1 MAIETPESRPD
12 DGLSDFIA
20 ARGGIFA
27 AAYRLTG
34 RAGDAEDA
42 VQETWL
48 RWQRHDRSG
57 VRNPAAFLAT
67 TARHV
72 AINELTSAHARH
84 EVATAEWQD
93 CAAREDDPATHAERT
108 AALDAAAA
116 RLAAHLTP
124 AERAAFVLRVGFD
137 YPYARIAALLE
148 TSAAGARQLVSRAR
162 RDLLCAPARSEPGS
176 VAHRHLLRE
185 LIFACRTGDLERL
198 EMLLRRDAGL
208 GTRRRRDPAAG
219 RSVHAG

>member
-1 MAIETPESRPD
+1 M
-12 DGLSDFIA
+12 
-20 ARGGIFA
+20 
-27 AAYRLTG
+27 
-34 RAGDAEDA
+34 
-42 VQETWL
+42 
-48 RWQRHDRSG
+48 
-57 VRNPAAFLAT
+57 
-67 TARHV
+67 

-148 TSAAGARQLVSRAR
+148 TSAAEPVS
-162 RDLLCAPARSEPGS
+162 SS
-176 VAHRHLLRE
+176 
-185 LIFACRTGDLERL
+185 
-198 EMLLRRDAGL
+198 AGL
-208 GTRRRRDPAAG
+208 GATFCAHPHGPSPAAS
-219 RSVHAG
+219 RTATCCAN